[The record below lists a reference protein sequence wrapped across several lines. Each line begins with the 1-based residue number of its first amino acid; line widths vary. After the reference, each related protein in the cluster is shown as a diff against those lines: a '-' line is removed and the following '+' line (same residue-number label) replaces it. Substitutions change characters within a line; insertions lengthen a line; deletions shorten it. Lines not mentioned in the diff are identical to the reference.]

1 MSVVRDDDFTL
12 ARPLCQLDPD
22 APARRGEFDGVGN
35 QVPHDLLQAIG
46 VGGKRLGLGRQ
57 FYVVE
62 GSISGTSKVI
72 VGTSGLVEGNIS
84 GKQADVVGKV
94 SGNIK
99 VSDLLQLRDTCIVN
113 GNIYAAKLQIEPT
126 ATFNGECHMGANVV
140 EMKEQNETI
149 TVAK

>member
-1 MSVVRDDDFTL
+1 MFTQKSKEGTEPEKTNGNGTTL
-12 ARPLCQLDPD
+12 IGAGTTVKGDINSDNDIRI
-22 APARRGEFDGVGN
+22 DG
-35 QVPHDLLQAIG
+35 
-46 VGGKRLGLGRQ
+46 K
-57 FYVVE
+57 VE
-62 GSISGTSKVI
+62 GSISGSSKVI
-72 VGTSGLVEGNIS
+72 VGTNGLVEGNIS

-99 VSDLLQLRDTCIVN
+99 VSDLLQLRGSCIVN

-149 TVAK
+149 TVSK